1 MKTIYMF
8 LVRLWSSIFAG
19 QRKTQITYL
28 MSFGNNNEFVIKLA
42 QRVAPLKL
50 TIFYQTKIEKDAK
63 ELSELENAQLIK
75 FDNGFSLF
83 LKIIPTLMRSKLI
96 LIDNYFPFM
105 GAIVKTKQMRVTQ
118 LWHANGAI
126 KEFGFSDP
134 STSQRSLSAQSR
146 FQKVYDATDDIVVGS
161 QKMASIFRI
170 NYRLDGHQMRTL
182 CYPRSDKFK
191 NNEWMAQ
198 VRTQFFKSYPKL
210 KDKRLILYAPTYRKD
225 VQFSFAPNFENLK
238 LPQNAVLILRLHPHL
253 QDLEKYWEQKA
264 SFITSIDPKI
274 STDELLTVADTL
286 ITDYSSILFD
296 YTLLDNA
303 RHIGLFTFDQ
313 NKFKKTVGLQNDFS
327 DEFHAIII
335 STVPQLSDFLVNP
348 KDQTNIIKEINNN
361 WNEFN
366 DGKAT
371 DRTINFLMKRSEI

>member
-1 MKTIYMF
+1 
-8 LVRLWSSIFAG
+8 
-19 QRKTQITYL
+19 

-83 LKIIPTLMRSKLI
+83 LKLIPTLMRSKLI

-182 CYPRSDKFK
+182 GYPRSDKFK

-313 NKFKKTVGLQNDFS
+313 NKFKKTVGLQNDFF

-335 STVPQLSDFLVNP
+335 STVPQLSDFLINP
-348 KDQTNIIKEINNN
+348 KDQTSIIKEINNS

-371 DRTINFLMKRSEI
+371 DRTINFLIERSEI